1 MPAVVAN
8 GRIDAVNERLIQR
21 CRQGEQDAQLQ
32 LVRYTSEDVRRI
44 LFRLAG
50 PVVDLEDLVQQ
61 VYLAMFSSLPGFRG
75 ESRFSTWLFSLCLHV
90 VRKRYRSLGRWL
102 RLRARLADNPPP
114 AATDAREEITR
125 VEQARKVWHTLERLS
140 TRQRE
145 VLVMYEME
153 GMTGPQ
159 IAEILGIPQ
168 ATVWTRLHH
177 ARRAFRRKFR
187 WE

>member
-1 MPAVVAN
+1 MPAVAADS
-8 GRIDAVNERLIQR
+8 RIPTVDERLIQR
-21 CRQGEQDAQLQ
+21 CRQGEQDARRELFQH
-32 LVRYTSEDVRRI
+32 TSDDVRRI

-50 PVVDLEDLVQQ
+50 PVADFEDLVQQ
-61 VYLAMFSSLPGFRG
+61 VYLAVFASIDGFRG
-75 ESRFSTWLFSLCLHV
+75 ESSFSTWLFSVCLHV
-90 VRKRYRSLGRWL
+90 VRKRSRSRGRWL
-102 RLRARLADNPPP
+102 RLRARLAANPPAP
-114 AATDAREEITR
+114 AADARAE
-125 VEQARKVWHTLERLS
+125 VDQAERARRVWHTLDSLS
-140 TRQRE
+140 VRQRE

-177 ARRAFRRKFR
+177 ARRAFRRRFR